1 MRFKSILGAFIFLWL
16 ASFVAMVI
24 FVQTKTFGRIASK
37 VISDISHRR
46 ADAKITVKS
55 LAISLLPPGIE
66 FNQVKIHKNLAP
78 DKKIFTEFGKLG
90 FYVGLIELEEKKLT
104 LGEIRISDSV
114 IDYTA
119 PEDNEPTPEKID
131 KKIINQIF
139 DFSNK
144 MPLRVDTLLLEN
156 TRLFFNHDLIEAKRL
171 KLFKRGDNF
180 IARFHLANLKP
191 LKDSALR
198 IDEIWGDAQ
207 IGREDINIYRLKV
220 QHDVHSLLLKG
231 KLKNYHLLK
240 GAEIN
245 LTGES
250 HLFLQNLKNHLSLP
264 EMIKFEA
271 GFAHLSFK
279 GQIKDKKING
289 TIEAAISEMD
299 SNLFKAEQL
308 ITQLSFNEKNITL
321 EKFLLKNKT
330 EKLILLEPKK
340 IFDFNN
346 KQYLR
351 EPLTV
356 RAENLELNNVLGV
369 LPSLKVLK
377 GKLNGELTFSMFG
390 KDMEFK
396 PKDGFLVNNLGL
408 VVGDDKPFT
417 ILMIKRAKLTS
428 ANFKVIDSE
437 FQMDSLIELNHSL
450 LDVHGKVNSKRVSF
464 NVNDAV
470 VDLEDFGNI
479 SQLDIK
485 GKGVLDINVAGDIDD
500 VVINLKGKT
509 KGFEVLGY
517 RLGQSDKDLSIALK
531 DSEVI
536 INKFESLYRTT
547 PISGTGAINW
557 EANDIALGINSPKA
571 SLSELKEILYPIFSK
586 LDFLPADLDLV
597 AKVDADI
604 NGKTSLNGLKVKAET
619 QFTDLTAFGETFNSG
634 QLNISLSNQ
643 LLRLRDFVAN
653 KGKGQIRGDFAY
665 SLKSEQMK
673 INYDWDEL
681 ALASFAAV
689 KKAKLNLNG
698 VLSGF
703 LFGEGTTS
711 DYNLQVQAKMDET
724 KSQDHNFEDSLVKM
738 NLSPSSIRGD
748 LNLLGQMITSTF
760 DYAPKQDRKSR
771 INLKLNTPSIKPFLV
786 ALLGQQLETKE
797 FSGSLGFTLD
807 TTFRGAFQEVDLKA
821 TLQNLSF
828 RHENFNLNYSSTQP
842 QFVIDENQVKKWNL
856 SIQESDVFIATKGR
870 GEFGRDVS
878 LYHEFH
884 LNSRIFEILLASVL
898 SAEGFV
904 RNSLRIDGDNN
915 KYHLNISSKASDL
928 DLTVSS
934 VPFPLNDINYSVDF
948 SNRRLVIHDLRSTLE
963 NGSVRLHG
971 DIFFDGDNPDIN
983 LKYVLDKAEIPIL
996 GKSLLNLSGEGIM
1009 LGNEP
1014 PYTIG
1019 GEIIVNKAN
1028 IVNELNEF
1036 NSKSNALS
1044 QVRFLPQNQ
1053 ESQVGK
1059 FLILNLN
1066 VKAENPVRITN
1077 SLMDVSLKG
1086 ELMLLG
1092 SPTRPRAEGRL
1103 FAPNNS
1109 SRIFFKNNEY
1119 SITNADLN
1127 FTPKKEISNPDFDI
1141 QALTLISSYKV
1152 QIKAYGDLERFNFD
1166 LTSDPSLTRNSIL
1179 SLIAFG
1185 YTDEIQSSLT
1195 QGEQQNLTQVGVGS
1209 FVFDRFKISDILN
1222 KQFGLQVNLGTV
1234 FEQSQTDS
1242 LLSGRT
1248 TQDGQGTLGI
1258 GRTRSA
1264 TKIELKKRLDE
1275 ALSLSV
1281 SSTMGGSIGQRQS
1294 MNLNYSINKKVQ
1306 LEGVYELRT
1315 NEEGLED
1322 VIDNSIG
1329 GDLKFRWTFK

>member
-16 ASFVAMVI
+16 ASLVAMVV
-24 FVQTKTFGRIASK
+24 FVQTKTFGRIVSK
-37 VISDISHRR
+37 VISDISIRR
-46 ADAKITVKS
+46 ADAKVTVKS
-55 LAISLLPPGIE
+55 IAISLLPPGIE
-66 FNQVKIHKNLAP
+66 FNEVKIHKTLSP
-78 DKKIFTEFGKLG
+78 DKKIFTEFGRLG
-90 FYVGLIELEEKKLT
+90 FYVGFIELEEKKLT

-114 IDYTA
+114 IDYKA
-119 PEDNEPTPEKID
+119 PEDNTPTPERID
-131 KKIINQIF
+131 QKIINQIF

-156 TRLFFNHDLIEAKRL
+156 TRFFFNHDLIEAKRL
-171 KLFKRGDNF
+171 KVFKRGDAF
-180 IARFHLANLKP
+180 VARFHFANLKP
-191 LKDSALR
+191 IEKNEFK

-207 IGREDINIYRLKV
+207 LGRKDINIYRLKI

-231 KLKNYHLLK
+231 KIKNYPLLK
-240 GAEIN
+240 TAEIN
-245 LTGES
+245 VSGELN
-250 HLFLQNLKNHLSLP
+250 LFLQNLKNHLSLP
-264 EMIKFEA
+264 DLIKLDA
-271 GFAHLSFK
+271 GFANISFK
-279 GQIKDKKING
+279 GEVRDKKISG
-289 TIEAAISEMD
+289 SIEAGISDLD
-299 SNLFKAEQL
+299 SSIVKAEQL
-308 ITQLSFNEKNITL
+308 ITQLSFNENEVTL
-321 EKFLLKNKT
+321 NKFLLKNHSERLT
-330 EKLILLEPKK
+330 LMGAKK
-340 IFDFNN
+340 VFDFNT

-351 EPLTV
+351 QPLTV
-356 RAENLELNNVLGV
+356 KAENLDLNNALGI

-377 GKLNGELTFSMFG
+377 GKLNGELSFSMLG
-390 KDMEFK
+390 KDLGFR
-396 PKDGFLVNNLGL
+396 PKDGFVVNDLGL
-408 VVGDDKPFT
+408 IVGEETPFT
-417 ILMIKRAKLTS
+417 ILMIKKAKLTS
-428 ANFKVIDSE
+428 ANFKVVDNE

-450 LDVHGKVNSKRVSF
+450 LDVKGRVNSKRVNF
-464 NVNDAV
+464 HIEDAL

-485 GKGVLDINVAGDIDD
+485 GKGSLDINVTGPLDD
-500 VVINLKGKT
+500 VVINLNGKT

-517 RLGQSDKDLSIALK
+517 RLGQADKDLSIALK
-531 DSEVI
+531 DSEVVI
-536 INKFESLYRTT
+536 HKLESLFRST
-547 PISGTGAINW
+547 PISATGAINW
-557 EANDIALGINSPKA
+557 GSNDIALGINSPKA
-571 SLSELKEILYPIFSK
+571 TLGDLKEILQPIFSK
-586 LDFLPADLDLV
+586 LEFLPSDLELS

-604 NGKTSLNGLKVKAET
+604 NGKTSLDGLKVKAET
-619 QFTDLTAFGETFNSG
+619 QFTDLTAYGETFNSG
-634 QLNISLSNQ
+634 ELNISLSNQ
-643 LLRLRDFVAN
+643 VLRLRDFIAN
-653 KGKGQIRGDFAY
+653 KGKGQIRGDFSY

-673 INYDWDEL
+673 LNYAWDEL

-698 VLSGF
+698 IVSG
-703 LFGEGTTS
+703 LLVGEGTTS
-711 DYNLQVQAKMDET
+711 DYGLQLEAKMDDT
-724 KSQDHNFEDSLVKM
+724 KSQDYNFEDSLIRL
-738 NLSPSSIRGD
+738 NLSPSSIKGD
-748 LNLLGQMITSTF
+748 LNLLGQMIKSTF
-760 DYAPKQDRKSR
+760 DYAPKHDRKSSV
-771 INLKLNTPSIKPFLV
+771 NLKVNSPSVKPFLV
-786 ALLGQQLETKE
+786 ALLGQQLESKE
-797 FSGSLGFTLD
+797 FSGSLGLTLD
-807 TTFRGAFQEVDLKA
+807 ANFRGAFEEVDMKA
-821 TLQNLSF
+821 TVQNLSF
-828 RHENFNLNYSSTQP
+828 MHESFNLNYTSTQP
-842 QFVIDENQVKKWNL
+842 QFVIDGNQIKRWNL
-856 SIQESDVFIATKGR
+856 MIQEPDVFISTKGR
-870 GEFGRDVS
+870 GEFGRDLS
-878 LYHEFH
+878 LNHEFH
-884 LNSRIFEILLASVL
+884 LNSRIFEILLAPVL

-904 RNSLRIDGDNN
+904 RNSFRIDGDKN
-915 KYHLNISSKASDL
+915 KYQFHITSKAKDL
-928 DLTVSS
+928 DLTIAS
-934 VPFPLNDINYSVDF
+934 VPFPLNDISYSMDF
-948 SNRRLVIHDLRSTLE
+948 SNRRLVIQDMRSRLE

-971 DIFFDGDNPDIN
+971 DVFFDGEHPDIN
-983 LKYVLDKAEIPIL
+983 LKYILDKAEIPIL
-996 GKSLLNLSGEGIM
+996 GKSLLNLTGEGIV

-1014 PYTIG
+1014 PYSIG
-1019 GEIIVNKAN
+1019 GEIVINKAN
-1028 IVNELNEF
+1028 VVNELSEF

-1044 QVRFLPQNQ
+1044 QVRFLPQSQ
-1053 ESQVGK
+1053 KSQVGK
-1059 FLILNLN
+1059 LFTLSLN
-1066 VKAENPVRITN
+1066 VKADNPARITN
-1077 SLMDVSLKG
+1077 SLMDVGLKG

-1119 SITNADLN
+1119 FITNADLN
-1127 FTPKKEISNPDFDI
+1127 FSPKKEISNPDFDV
-1141 QALTLISSYKV
+1141 QALTFISSYKV

-1209 FVFDRFKISDILN
+1209 FVFDRFKITDILN

-1306 LEGVYELRT
+1306 VEGIYELRT

>member
-1 MRFKSILGAFIFLWL
+1 MRFKSILGAFIFICL

-24 FVQTKTFGRIASK
+24 FIQTKTFGKIASR
-37 VISDISHRR
+37 VISDISLRR
-46 ADAKITVKS
+46 ADARVSVKS
-55 LAISLLPPGIE
+55 MAISLLPPGVE
-66 FNQVKIHKNLAP
+66 FHQVKISKNLSP
-78 DKKIFTEFGKLG
+78 DKKIFTEFGSLG
-90 FYVGLIELEEKKLT
+90 FYVGLIEVEEKKLT

-119 PEDNEPTPEKID
+119 PEEDAPAPQEID
-131 KKIINQIF
+131 RKLINKVF

-144 MPLRVDTLLLEN
+144 LPLRVDTLLLEN
-156 TRLFFNHDLIEAKRL
+156 TRIFYNYDLIEAKRL
-171 KLFKRGDNF
+171 KLFKRGENF
-180 IARFHLANLKP
+180 IGRFHLANFKP
-191 LKDSALR
+191 MKESDLV
-198 IDEIWGDAQ
+198 IDEVWGDAQ
-207 IGREDINIYRLKV
+207 LSREDINIYRLKI

-231 KLKNYHLLK
+231 KLRKYYLLK
-240 GAEIN
+240 GADIS
-245 LTGES
+245 LSGES
-250 HLFLQNLKNHLSLP
+250 HLFLQNLKNQISLP
-264 EMIKFEA
+264 ELIKFNT

-279 GQIKDKKING
+279 GQVKDQKISGNLD
-289 TIEAAISEMD
+289 ASISELD
-299 SNLFKAEQL
+299 SNVVKAEQL
-308 ITQLSFNEKNITL
+308 IAQLAFNENDITL
-321 EKFLLKNKT
+321 EKLLLKNKSENLT
-330 EKLILLEPKK
+330 LLAPRKVY
-340 IFDFNN
+340 DFQSKN
-346 KQYLR
+346 YLR
-351 EPLTV
+351 QPLTV
-356 RAENLELNNVLGV
+356 RAENLELNNALSI

-377 GKLNGELTFSMFG
+377 GQLTGEITFSMLG
-390 KDMEFK
+390 QNLDFK
-396 PKDGFLVNNLGL
+396 PKDGFIVNNLGL
-408 VVGDDKPFT
+408 VVGEDKPFT

-428 ANFKVIDSE
+428 ASFRVIDKE

-450 LDVHGKVNSKRVSF
+450 LDVHGKVNSKRASF
-464 NVNDAV
+464 NVKDAV
-470 VDLEDFGNI
+470 VDFEDFGSI

-485 GKGVLDINVAGDIDD
+485 GKGNLDINVSGPLDD
-500 VVINLKGKT
+500 VIIKLKGKM

-531 DSEVI
+531 HSEVI
-536 INKFESLYRTT
+536 IHKFESLYRTT

-557 EANDIALGINSPKA
+557 DTNDIALGINSSRA
-571 SLSELKEILYPIFSK
+571 TLVDLKEILHPIFSK
-586 LDFLPADLDLV
+586 LQFLPSDLDLLT
-597 AKVDADI
+597 KIDADI
-604 NGKTSLNGLKVKAET
+604 NGKTSLDGLKVKAET
-619 QFTDLTAFGETFNSG
+619 QFTDLVAYGETFSSG
-634 QLNISLSNQ
+634 ELNVTMANQ
-643 LLRLRDFVAN
+643 LLRIKDFVAN
-653 KGKGQIRGDFAY
+653 KGKGQIRGEFAY

-673 INYDWDEL
+673 MNYEWDEL
-681 ALASFAAV
+681 SLASFSAV

-698 VLSGF
+698 IISG
-703 LFGEGTTS
+703 LLIGEGTSS
-711 DYNLQVQAKMDET
+711 DYNIQIETKMDRS
-724 KSQDHNFEDSLVKM
+724 KSQDYSFEDSLVKL
-738 NLSPSSIRGD
+738 NLSPKSIKGD
-748 LNLLGQMITSTF
+748 VNLLGQVITSSF
-760 DYAPKQDRKSR
+760 DFAPKHDRKSWL
-771 INLKLNTPSIKPFLV
+771 NLKINSPTVKPFLV
-786 ALLGQQLETKE
+786 ALLGQQLESKDFTGSMG
-797 FSGSLGFTLD
+797 FSLD
-807 TTFRGAFQEVDLKA
+807 TTFRGAFEEVDLKA
-821 TLQNLSF
+821 TLQNMKF
-828 RHENFNLNYSSTQP
+828 RHENFNVNYSSSQP
-842 QFVIDENQVKKWNL
+842 QFVIDQNQIKRWNL
-856 SIQESDVFIATKGR
+856 SIQEPDVFVSTKGR
-870 GEFGRDVS
+870 GEFGKEVF
-878 LYHEFH
+878 LYHDFH
-884 LNSRIFEILLASVL
+884 LNSRIFEILLAPVL

-904 RNSLRIDGDNN
+904 RNSLKIDGAKNN
-915 KYHLNISSKASDL
+915 YQFNVTSRATDL
-928 DLTVSS
+928 DLSIAA
-934 VPFPLNDINYSVDF
+934 VPFPLNDIAYSLDF
-948 SNRRLVIHDLRSTLE
+948 SNRRLVVHDMRTTLE
-963 NGSVRLHG
+963 NGLVSLKG
-971 DIFFDGDNPDIN
+971 DIFFDGEQPDIN
-983 LKYVLDKAEIPIL
+983 LKYSMDKAEIPIL
-996 GKSLLNLSGEGIM
+996 GKSLLNLSGEGIV

-1014 PYTIG
+1014 PYSVG
-1019 GEIIVNKAN
+1019 GEIIINKAN

-1059 FLILNLN
+1059 YFNLNLN
-1066 VKAENPVRITN
+1066 VKVDNPARITN

-1086 ELMLLG
+1086 EVMLLG
-1092 SPTRPRAEGRL
+1092 NPSRPRAEGRL
-1103 FAPNNS
+1103 FAPSNS

-1119 SITNADLN
+1119 FITNADLN
-1127 FTPKKEISNPDFDI
+1127 FTPKKEIANPDFDV
-1141 QALTLISSYKV
+1141 QALTFISSYKV